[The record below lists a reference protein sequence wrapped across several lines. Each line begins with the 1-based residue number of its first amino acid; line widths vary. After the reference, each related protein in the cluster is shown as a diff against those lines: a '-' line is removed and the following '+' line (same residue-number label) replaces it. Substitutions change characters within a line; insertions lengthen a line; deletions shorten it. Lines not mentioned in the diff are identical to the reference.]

1 MNEKTKR
8 ASSLLANIRKK
19 VINMAMDVQKFTG
32 AVVSIVVVVII
43 AVSVLVP
50 IVASNQVTG
59 IDNADSINAM
69 LNIIPLLVIVGIIIA
84 VVALF
89 LGKKDA
95 E

>member
-1 MNEKTKR
+1 M
-8 ASSLLANIRKK
+8 
-19 VINMAMDVQKFTG
+19 MDVQKFTG

-50 IVASNQVTG
+50 IVADNQVEG
-59 IDNADSINAM
+59 ISNADSINAM

-89 LGKKDA
+89 LGKKKDA